1 MVLRRKKLGKFGRAI
16 PQFFFWAIPPE
27 KIFPQLPP
35 YPPDRANRTAN
46 SFESVFCL
54 EEL

>member
-27 KIFPQLPP
+27 KIFPQFAPLS
-35 YPPDRANRTAN
+35 A
-46 SFESVFCL
+46 
-54 EEL
+54 